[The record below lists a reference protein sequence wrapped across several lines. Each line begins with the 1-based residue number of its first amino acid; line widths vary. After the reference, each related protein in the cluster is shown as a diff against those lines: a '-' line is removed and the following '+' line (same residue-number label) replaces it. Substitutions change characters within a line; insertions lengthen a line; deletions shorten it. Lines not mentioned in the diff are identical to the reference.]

1 MQIVFNTLAAL
12 VHIQNSVRG
21 TSFVRIALRTRERL
35 SDPSIGLQVSH
46 SYRAKTCLLGIISKV
61 NTITCADKVCISI

>member
-12 VHIQNSVRG
+12 VHIQNSVQG

-35 SDPSIGLQVSH
+35 SDPSIGL
-46 SYRAKTCLLGIISKV
+46 
-61 NTITCADKVCISI
+61 